1 MIEGGGTQVGTRID
15 CDVVIVGSGA
25 GGGAAAWRLA
35 QAGLSV
41 VCLEEGGHYTEK
53 DFSQDVGTAWR
64 QLYADDGQRLMS
76 GSLFIPVAGGK
87 ALGGSTV
94 VNSGICFRIPR
105 WRFDEWH
112 YEYGLDF
119 RWEELHGKLLEAER
133 VIGVAKVNTAVWGGN
148 NQFLEDARQTL
159 GWSGGPMQRNAPNC
173 VGCGACNTGCPSGAK
188 LSVTKTYIPL
198 AAQHGARFFTHARAE
213 RALMDGTRVTGI
225 LAAALDPAT
234 EDSVGT
240 FEVRAKAV
248 VLAGGAIQTPAFLL
262 QNGLGNE
269 HVGEHL
275 HVHPGIGAI
284 CSTDR
289 DIQGWRGMVQ
299 AFYVDEFLQS
309 DRYIL
314 ESYWATP
321 EIYYQ
326 SFPFGMDGT
335 AAMRGFHRM
344 AALGGVIADE
354 TEGSIRSLGTPGR
367 VKVKYDLREAD
378 KDRLVRMQ
386 RKTVEVMLAG
396 GGHEI
401 QTAIYGVPPIS
412 TIEDADRFLVPENI
426 RAKQLMAVYSSHP
439 HGSTRMSVDPAK
451 GAVDCSGA
459 VYGTEGL
466 YVMDGSVFPDVL
478 GVNPQVTI
486 MAMSSLLAD
495 RLATTLT

>member
-1 MIEGGGTQVGTRID
+1 MIEVGSEHVGRRLD

-35 QAGLSV
+35 EAGLKV
-41 VCLEEGGHYTEK
+41 VCLEEGGHYTET

-94 VNSGICFRIPR
+94 VNSGICFRVPR
-105 WRFDEWH
+105 WRFDEWDRT
-112 YEYGLDF
+112 YGLDF
-119 RWEELHGKLLEAER
+119 PWEELLAKLLETEKT
-133 VIGVAKVNTAVWGGN
+133 IGVARVNTAVWGGN

-159 GWSGGPMQRNAPNC
+159 GWSGGPMERNAPNC

-188 LSVTKTYIPL
+188 LSVAKTYIPL
-198 AAQHGARFFTHARAE
+198 AQAHGARFVTHARAE
-213 RALMDGTRVTGI
+213 RALLDGSRATGLI
-225 LAAALDPAT
+225 VSALDPSS
-234 EDSVGT
+234 EESVGT
-240 FEVRAKAV
+240 FEVDARAV
-248 VLAGGAIQTPAFLL
+248 VLAGGAIQTPGFLL
-262 QNGLGNE
+262 HNGLGNH
-269 HVGEHL
+269 HVGKHL

-284 CSTDR
+284 CSTSR
-289 DIQGWRGMVQ
+289 DIKGWRGMVQ

-309 DRYIL
+309 DRFIL

-335 AAMRGFHRM
+335 SAMRGFHRM
-344 AALGGVIADE
+344 AALGGVIADT
-354 TEGSIRSLGTPGR
+354 TEGKVQSLGKPGR
-367 VKVKYDLREAD
+367 VKVHYDLNSRD
-378 KDRLVRMQ
+378 KDTMVRMQ

-396 GGHEI
+396 GGHDI
-401 QTAIYGVPPIS
+401 HTAIYGVPPIS
-412 TIEDADRFLVPENI
+412 TREEADRFLVPENI
-426 RAKQLMAVYSSHP
+426 RPKQLMAVYSSHP
-439 HGSTRMSVDPAK
+439 HGSVRMSADPAL
-451 GAVDCSGA
+451 GAVDCTGA
-459 VYGTEGL
+459 VHGTQGL
-466 YVMDGSVFPDVL
+466 YVMDGSVLPDVL

-495 RLATTLT
+495 RLAHTLT

>member
-1 MIEGGGTQVGTRID
+1 MITSGPDHVGERID
-15 CDVVIVGSGA
+15 CDVLIVGSGA

-35 QAGLSV
+35 RAGLRV
-41 VCLEEGGHYTEK
+41 VCLEEGGHYTEA

-64 QLYADDGQRLMS
+64 QLYAEDGQRLMS

-94 VNSGICFRIPR
+94 VNSGICFRIPE

-112 YEYGLDF
+112 DEYGIDF
-119 RWEELHGKLLEAER
+119 RWEELLGKLLEAEE
-133 VIGVAKVNTAVWGGN
+133 VIGVTRVNTAVWGGN
-148 NQFLEDARQTL
+148 NQFLEEARQTL

-173 VGCGACNTGCPSGAK
+173 VGCGACNSGCPSGAK
-188 LSVTKTYIPL
+188 LSVAKTYIPR
-198 AAQHGARFFTHARAE
+198 AEKHGAGFVTHARAE
-213 RALMDGTRVTGI
+213 RAILEGTRITGV
-225 LAAALDPAT
+225 LAGALDPAT
-234 EDSVGT
+234 EESVGT

-262 QNGLGNE
+262 HNGLGNE
-269 HVGEHL
+269 HVGKHL

-284 CSTDR
+284 CKTDQK
-289 DIQGWRGMVQ
+289 IQGWRGMVQ
-299 AFYVDEFLQS
+299 AFYVDEFLHS

-335 AAMRGFHRM
+335 SAMQGFGKM

-354 TEGSIRSLGTPGR
+354 TEGSIRSMGTPGR
-367 VKVKYDLREAD
+367 VKIRYDLTEAD
-378 KDRLVRMQ
+378 KNRLVRMQ
-386 RKTVEVMLAG
+386 RKSVEVMLAG
-396 GGHEI
+396 GGFEI

-412 TIEDADRFLVPENI
+412 TLADADRFLVPENI
-426 RAKQLMAVYSSHP
+426 KPKQLMAVYSSHP

-486 MAMSSLLAD
+486 MALSSLLAD
-495 RLATTLT
+495 RLASTLT